1 MNRELLAESW
11 RNLISDYLNWLLA
24 RNYSRVQIQN
34 RAYTL
39 SRFARIMVDN
49 GITPEKVNFK
59 IAAKFLEY
67 ERGRKRPSSLSWEI
81 SILKSFYNYVRKLGK
96 IDENPF
102 EDMRVKGSGE
112 GGLKALSEE
121 ELNRLLKAAYDL
133 DPVKADAIKFLAY
146 TGLRISE
153 FLNLT
158 SGNIDLENQ
167 VMRVFNVK
175 TDKLDV
181 VPLLKESLEILK
193 RRKIEDLNK
202 YHKSTYDR
210 FLKKAAEKAGINKLV
225 TVHVLRHTFVTMILA
240 RTKDPLLT
248 KQLARHAS
256 LHTTSKYLY
265 QEVSNTKKKLKELNL
280 L

>member
-1 MNRELLAESW
+1 MGFEDLRVLWRECVMG
-11 RNLISDYLNWLLA
+11 YVGWLLS
-24 RNYSRVQIQN
+24 RNCSRVQVQN
-34 RAYTL
+34 RAYML
-39 SRFARIMVDN
+39 SRFAWIMVESRVSL
-49 GITPEKVNFK
+49 GKVDFNV
-59 IAAKFLEY
+59 ALKFVNA
-67 ERGRKRPSSLSWEI
+67 ERVRKKPSSLKYEI
-81 SILKSFYNYVRKLGK
+81 TVLKHFYNFLIKAGK
-96 IDENPF
+96 ADFNPF
-102 EDMRVKGSGE
+102 IDFRVKNAEGE
-112 GGLKALSEE
+112 IKALNEE